1 MEGREIKNRLYDQ
14 VARIG
19 KAVASAKRLELLEVL
34 CQGEKAVEALAK
46 SANIDMKNTSAHLK
60 ELKAARLVES
70 RKDGKY
76 VYYRLADESVAKF
89 WVAMRSLA
97 EERLTELQTVVRQY
111 LAVPQQFMPQ
121 DRKTILGKARAGEI
135 VVIDVRP
142 EPEFRARHLPYARSL
157 PLEELEQRLEDLPRD
172 KEIVAYCRGP
182 YCLMAIEAVALLRKE
197 GFRAVRLDDGVAEW
211 AAAGLRTIS
220 GSVRG

>member
-1 MEGREIKNRLYDQ
+1 MKDREIKNLLYEQ
-14 VARIG
+14 VARVG
-19 KAVASAKRLELLEVL
+19 KAVASPKRLELVELL
-34 CQGEKAVEALAK
+34 CQGEKTVEALAK
-46 SANIDMKNTSAHLK
+46 SANIDMKNTSAHLR

-76 VYYRLADESVAKF
+76 VHYRIADESVAAF

-97 EERLTELQTVVRQY
+97 EERLAELQMVVRQFI
-111 LAVPQQFMPQ
+111 ADPQHLMPL
-121 DRKTILGKARAGEI
+121 DRKTILGKAREGEI

-142 EPEFRARHLPYARSL
+142 EQEFQTRHLPYARSL
-157 PLEELEQRLEDLPRD
+157 PLDELEQRLAQLPRD

-182 YCLMAIEAVALLRKE
+182 YCLMAKEAVALLRRK

-211 AAAGLRTIS
+211 AAAGLPITS
-220 GSVRG
+220 GSALG